1 MLRVEPKKD
10 DQAASAILELV
21 DGPKDMRFA
30 ITARSV
36 ARQRADGF
44 ENLNE
49 MTTLNVKKVTQFRK
63 DGVEELEDA
72 IKRLELQKKGE
83 LTPKGDEA
91 AGAGSKRQ

>member
-1 MLRVEPKKD
+1 
-10 DQAASAILELV
+10 
-21 DGPKDMRFA
+21 MRFA

-44 ENLNE
+44 DNLNE

-72 IKRLELQKKGE
+72 IKRLELQKEKGE